1 MLIKLKNWLKNT
13 PIDQQKRGMSWI
25 TETLPMYHDRA
36 RSTNK
41 TIWTIKKM
49 MTDEVAE
56 ACRLGSSRLE
66 HKDIADMVMLSQNG
80 IPIRFKPNGKLL
92 SHEPFFEKEGYKVGQ
107 IYSFERLGFLGDID
121 SIKQVFCVTDQY
133 VLFKYLDSKGISAVS
148 FKELEIFSP
157 KLK

>member
-1 MLIKLKNWLKNT
+1 MLIKIKNWFKKT
-13 PIDQQKRGMSWI
+13 PIDQQMRGMSWI

-80 IPIRFKPNGKLL
+80 NPIRFKPNGKLL

-107 IYSFERLGFLGDID
+107 IYSFERLGFLGEQI
-121 SIKQVFCVTDQY
+121 V
-133 VLFKYLDSKGISAVS
+133 
-148 FKELEIFSP
+148 SP
-157 KLK
+157 KYHYPASCSQRNHPLFFPILFWFHNPFLIGI